1 MTGVTSRGRAI
12 LASFL
17 LAAILCGCDAHESE
31 AVAAH
36 DIGNPEQGAR
46 LIHRVSCGACHSIP
60 GIPGAHGHVGPPLA
74 GFARRIYI
82 AGVLPNTPT
91 NLVRWVINPPAI
103 APTTAMPVLGLTPH
117 DARDVAAY
125 LYTLH

>member
-1 MTGVTSRGRAI
+1 VIRCERTILKTG
-12 LASFL
+12 FL
-17 LAAILCGCDAHESE
+17 LAVLLCGCKPHEDQPV
-31 AVAAH
+31 VAY
-36 DIGNPEQGAR
+36 DIGNPVRGAR
-46 LIHRVSCGACHSIP
+46 LIHRISCGACHSIP
-60 GIPGAHGHVGPPLA
+60 GIPGAHGRVGPPLA

-91 NLVRWVINPPAI
+91 NLVRWVIDPPAI
-103 APTTAMPVLGLTPH
+103 APMTAMPVLGLTPR